1 MKKHVPNILTS
12 LNLLCGWLSIY
23 FSFEQ
28 SFNTAIFLIVFASVF
43 DFLDGFFAKRLNV
56 QSDLGAQLDSFADLT
71 TFGVSPAIL
80 VYNVGVNYIGLN
92 EPNDQLIF
100 YLIIGLMP
108 IFSAL
113 RLAKFNI
120 SNEVK
125 SYFIGLPT
133 PAFALIIVSISI
145 LFLDQIQYNILLI
158 NHPIIYPSIAIA
170 FSALMVSRL
179 KFISFKFES
188 FDFSSN
194 RLRYLLLIFSA
205 IIALVLLIM
214 GMIIFI
220 APLILLLYTVFS
232 IASNL
237 E

>member
-1 MKKHVPNILTS
+1 MKKHIPNILTS

-28 SFNTAIFLIVFASVF
+28 SFKVAIFLIIFASIF
-43 DFLDGFFAKRLNV
+43 DFFDGFFAKRFNV
-56 QSDLGAQLDSFADLT
+56 QSELGAQLDSFADLT

-80 VYNVGVNYIGLN
+80 VYNIAINYIGFSETNN
-92 EPNDQLIF
+92 EILF

-108 IFSAL
+108 IFSAI

-120 SNEVK
+120 SNEVT
-125 SYFIGLPT
+125 SHFVGLPT

-145 LFLDQIQYNILLI
+145 LFLDQINSNGFII
-158 NHPIIYPSIAIA
+158 KFPIIYPLISVF
-170 FSALMVSRL
+170 FSALMVSKL

-194 RLRYLLLIFSA
+194 KLRYMLLILA
-205 IIALVLLIM
+205 IILSLILLIT

-232 IASNL
+232 LASNL
-237 E
+237 